1 MVFEDLTLTLLK
13 GDKGVEF
20 FFVLAQSMIII
31 YYNISPTQ
39 KEIIKHQKKAL
50 SFNFRAWS
58 INGHAAGMQGF
69 YFLIFVRYRLLAESQ
84 WALLVFIQQ
93 LQLLFSP

>member
-50 SFNFRAWS
+50 SFNFRACS
-58 INGHAAGMQGF
+58 INGHTAAGMQGF
-69 YFLIFVRYRLLAESQ
+69 YFKFLSVTPFG
-84 WALLVFIQQ
+84 
-93 LQLLFSP
+93 